1 MMLVALYQT
10 GVWIEVLFIALLQLF
25 VHGFCK
31 VRSCG
36 VFRGGRTYH
45 RQCLD
50 KHTHTRLQG
59 HVGRT
64 TVGNSQI
71 QVVLFTCQTTHHFSE
86 SSLHIAAY
94 SDVVGGTEVHDAST
108 AERQGRI
115 GRWLPIGLC
124 RGRIAQHIGI
134 SHQRVETLLRLLKFC
149 ALHQL
154 LFVEGKVVG
163 CQLFCFRLSAV
174 VGV

>member
-1 MMLVALYQT
+1 MLVALHQT

-31 VRSCG
+31 VCCCGAFRS
-36 VFRGGRTYH
+36 GRTYY

-59 HVGRT
+59 CVGRA
-64 TVGNSQI
+64 TVGDGQI
-71 QVVLFTCQTTHHFSE
+71 EVVFFTCQTAHHFSE
-86 SSLHIAAY
+86 SCLHVAAY
-94 SDVVGGTEVHDAST
+94 SDVVGGTEVHDAGT

-124 RGRIAQHIGI
+124 RSRVAQHVGI
-134 SHQRVETLLRLLKFC
+134 SYQCIETLLRLLKFC

-163 CQLFCFRLSAV
+163 CQLFCFRLLAV